1 MSTYEDEHNITP
13 TPAAHTQEE
22 RGRQHETLSA
32 LIDSFLHRRPDAPL
46 PSRPISET
54 NEEALIAALHQLSES
69 SNENGSNVA
78 QMLMD
83 SLGEHRDSKG
93 VSSEYLDTLERIPL
107 KQIADDSS
115 CPICTNRFKDDK
127 YPLVVRLPCGHG
139 VNHVFDLECVG
150 PWLQMN
156 STCPMCRTNVLEV
169 EANRRKKI
177 DEEIRKAKEEDS
189 EKEEEDWDIYG

>member
-1 MSTYEDEHNITP
+1 M
-13 TPAAHTQEE
+13 
-22 RGRQHETLSA
+22 
-32 LIDSFLHRRPDAPL
+32 HRRSDESYS
-46 PSRPISET
+46 SRSLSET
-54 NEEALIAALHQLSES
+54 NEEALISALHQLSES
-69 SNENGSNVA
+69 GDGSNIA

-83 SLGEHRDSKG
+83 SLGEGKHSKG
-93 VSSEYLDTLERIPL
+93 VTSEYLDTLERIPI
-107 KQIADDSS
+107 KQIDDDSS

-139 VNHVFDLECVG
+139 VNHIFDLDCVG

-156 STCPMCRTNVLEV
+156 STCPMCRTNILEV

-189 EKEEEDWDIYG
+189 EEEEEDWDIYG